1 MAIEYFCCFHSYRR
15 KIAKLSDQ
23 EVGRLFRALLAYS
36 ESGEMQELTGRES
49 VAFDFI
55 ADDIDRAKEAYDAKC
70 TQNKLNRSKQQPS
83 TTVDD
88 RGQPW
93 TTVDDRGQPST
104 TVHKTKTKRKTETKT
119 ETKSITPPTPSQGE
133 PGEFDGMSEAL
144 VAAVQDWLAYKA
156 EKRQGYKATGRRSL
170 LSEIKNNVST
180 YGEEAVIAVIRQS
193 MAANYQG
200 ILFAKLAERDRYAKK
215 SERPASQVEATYT
228 PPAGGDDLDLLEAL
242 ILGGAE
248 Q

>member
-1 MAIEYFCCFHSYRR
+1 
-15 KIAKLSDQ
+15 
-23 EVGRLFRALLAYS
+23 
-36 ESGEMQELTGRES
+36 MQELTGRES

-70 TQNKLNRSKQQPS
+70 TQNKLNRSKQ
-83 TTVDD
+83 
-88 RGQPW
+88 QPW

-133 PGEFDGMSEAL
+133 SGEFDGMSEAL

-228 PPAGGDDLDLLEAL
+228 PPTGEGDLALLEKL
-242 ILGGAE
+242 IGVD
-248 Q
+248 

>member
-88 RGQPW
+88 S
-93 TTVDDRGQPST
+93 GQPST

-119 ETKSITPPTPSQGE
+119 ETKSITPPTHSQGE
-133 PGEFDGMSEAL
+133 SGEFDGMSEAL

-228 PPAGGDDLDLLEAL
+228 PPAGEGDLALLEKL
-242 ILGGAE
+242 IGVD
-248 Q
+248 

>member
-55 ADDIDRAKEAYDAKC
+55 ADDIDRAKEAYNAKC
-70 TQNKLNRSKQQPS
+70 TQNKLNRSKQQPW

-88 RGQPW
+88 RGRPS

-133 PGEFDGMSEAL
+133 SGEFDGMSEAL

>member
-1 MAIEYFCCFHSYRR
+1 MAVEYFCCFHSYRR

-55 ADDIDRAKEAYDAKC
+55 ADDIDRAKEAYNAKC
-70 TQNKLNRSKQQPS
+70 TQNKLNRSKQQPW

-88 RGQPW
+88 RGQPS

-200 ILFAKLAERDRYAKK
+200 ILFAKLAERDRYAQK
-215 SERPASQVEATYT
+215 SERPASQVAATYT

-242 ILGGAE
+242 ILGGTE

>member
-88 RGQPW
+88 RGQP
-93 TTVDDRGQPST
+93 ST

-133 PGEFDGMSEAL
+133 SGEFDGMSEAL

-215 SERPASQVEATYT
+215 SERPASQVAATYT
-228 PPAGGDDLDLLEAL
+228 PPTGGDDLDLLEAL